1 MKESTMSHGD
11 NVLIVGAG
19 IAGMEASLMLAK
31 SGKKVYLVEKL
42 PLIGGNTIKNEESFP
57 NLECSTCMVAP
68 IQQAVLQDPNI
79 ETMTLSIVE
88 RIEGEAGHFNVS
100 ILKKARYVS
109 MTDCIGCGMCYDPCP
124 VSFSNEWEENL
135 GEKKAI
141 YVPTAG
147 SLPNVPAIDSSRCLN
162 LTRQQE
168 CNACVEACM
177 FGAIDLTE
185 ADATVDV
192 EVGAIILAIGS
203 DLLDGS
209 QLTRYGYGRY
219 PGVYTSMEFERL
231 FASNGP
237 TAGTISLRNSD
248 KQPRSVAIIHC
259 VGRDETGYCSGV
271 CCMHSFKHAHFL
283 KHKLGDVKLY
293 NLYSDICVPDKTY
306 QKFFE
311 DIKKETQLIYHPS
324 SKSVSVDGDGETLTV
339 NYVDASEEKQSIT
352 VDMVILASAIVPGRD
367 AETLAGIA
375 GIDLDEKGFLASRN
389 DRLGAVETNRNG
401 VFIAGCVEGPKD
413 IKNSVIQAES
423 AVGRVLTCLAS
434 NQSV

>member
-1 MKESTMSHGD
+1 MSISD
-11 NVLIVGAG
+11 QVLVIGAG
-19 IAGMEASLMLAK
+19 IAGMEASLMLTKA
-31 SGKKVYLVEKL
+31 GKKVYLIEKL
-42 PLIGGNTIKNEESFP
+42 SLIGGNVIKNEESFP

-68 IQQAVLQDPNI
+68 IQQAILQDPNI
-79 ETMTLSIVE
+79 ETMTLSTVE
-88 RIEGEAGHFNVS
+88 KIEGKAGHFTVTV
-100 ILKKARYVS
+100 LKKARYVK
-109 MTDCIGCGMCYDPCP
+109 MADCIGCGMCYEPCP
-124 VSFSNEWEENL
+124 VSLSNEWEENL

-141 YVPTAG
+141 FVPTAG
-147 SLPNVPAIDSSRCLN
+147 SLPNVPAIDSTQCLKLN
-162 LTRQQE
+162 GQKD
-168 CNACVEACM
+168 CNACAEACM
-177 FGAIDLTE
+177 FGAIDLSE
-185 ADATVDV
+185 KDQKMDI
-192 EVGAIILAIGS
+192 EVGAVIVAIGS
-203 DLLDGS
+203 DLYNVD
-209 QLTRYGYGRY
+209 QLKRLGYGKY

-237 TAGTISLRNSD
+237 TAGAITLRNSD

-324 SKSVSVDGDGETLTV
+324 SKSVSVDGNGETLTV
-339 NYVDASEEKQSIT
+339 QYVDASEEKQSIT

-367 AETLAGIA
+367 TEKLATIA

-389 DRLGAVETNRNG
+389 DRLSAVETSRDG
-401 VFIAGCVEGPKD
+401 VFIAGCAEGPKD
-413 IKNSVIQAES
+413 IQSSVIQAES
-423 AVGRVLTCLAS
+423 AVGRVLTCLVA
-434 NQSV
+434 NPSV

>member
-1 MKESTMSHGD
+1 MSISD
-11 NVLIVGAG
+11 QVLVIGAG
-19 IAGMEASLMLAK
+19 IAGMEASLMLTKA
-31 SGKKVYLVEKL
+31 GKKVYLIEKL
-42 PLIGGNTIKNEESFP
+42 SLIGGNVIKNEESFP

-68 IQQAVLQDPNI
+68 IQQAILQDPNI
-79 ETMTLSIVE
+79 ETMTLSTVE
-88 RIEGEAGHFNVS
+88 KIEGKAGHFTVTV
-100 ILKKARYVS
+100 LKKARYVK
-109 MTDCIGCGMCYDPCP
+109 MADCIGCGMCYEPCP
-124 VSFSNEWEENL
+124 VSLSNEWEENL

-141 YVPTAG
+141 FVPTAG
-147 SLPNVPAIDSSRCLN
+147 SLPNVPAIDSTQCLKLN
-162 LTRQQE
+162 GQKD
-168 CNACVEACM
+168 CNACAEACM
-177 FGAIDLTE
+177 FGAIDLSE
-185 ADATVDV
+185 KDQKMDI
-192 EVGAIILAIGS
+192 EVGAVIVAIGS
-203 DLLDGS
+203 DLYNVD
-209 QLTRYGYGRY
+209 QLKRLGYGKY
-219 PGVYTSMEFERL
+219 SGVYTSMEFERL

-237 TAGTISLRNSD
+237 TAGAITLRNSD

-324 SKSVSVDGDGETLTV
+324 SKSVSVDGNGETLTV
-339 NYVDASEEKQSIT
+339 QYVDASEEKQSIT

-367 AETLAGIA
+367 TEKLATIA

-389 DRLGAVETNRNG
+389 DRLSAVETSRDG